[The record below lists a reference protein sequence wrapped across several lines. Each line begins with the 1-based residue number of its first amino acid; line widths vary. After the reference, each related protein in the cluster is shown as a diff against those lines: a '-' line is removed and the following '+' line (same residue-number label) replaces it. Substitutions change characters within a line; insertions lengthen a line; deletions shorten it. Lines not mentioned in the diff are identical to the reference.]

1 MFGNPKHC
9 SMREFVLLGEA
20 AEAVLLLWFYYLLT
34 SFLAPDNA
42 EFTIILAY
50 IWLVCFHSNA
60 FVLNSQ
66 TKLA

>member
-1 MFGNPKHC
+1 M
-9 SMREFVLLGEA
+9 LLGEA